1 MFESSPPE
9 SPQETPRHYAGVLI
23 SVEPARFTE
32 VRRLLDATP
41 GVAVHH
47 LDAGTGRCVAVLET
61 KDRAEG
67 ERLFAAVGRLPH
79 VHSVDLVY
87 HLVDR
92 AAAGASAASRASDA
106 PADTDSDAAFLEPKP

>member
-1 MFESSPPE
+1 MLESPSPE
-9 SPQETPRHYAGVLI
+9 SPQQAPRHYAGVLI
-23 SVEPARFTE
+23 SAEPARFTE

-61 KDRAEG
+61 QDRAEG

-92 AAAGASAASRASDA
+92 EAASA
-106 PADTDSDAAFLEPKP
+106 PADTDCDAAFLEPKP